1 MNEPVHEYVST
12 KQDFIDA
19 QRLHRSNRRWARV
32 GYFVWF
38 WVIPLVGL
46 TLTLAA
52 LIAHLRGNVSLFYK
66 LLPAAAVGL
75 YAAVLLP
82 LARWNQIRVL
92 WNRTQPKK
100 YRGQPVTFQFD
111 REQVIS
117 ARPGSSEGRFLWGA
131 IEDYAEDERLVLLYV
146 QRKLFLFIPKRAMDE
161 TEWARLREL
170 ALPRKAAS

>member
-1 MNEPVHEYVST
+1 M
-12 KQDFIDA
+12 
-19 QRLHRSNRRWARV
+19 
-32 GYFVWF
+32 
-38 WVIPLVGL
+38 
-46 TLTLAA
+46 
-52 LIAHLRGNVSLFYK
+52 SLFYK

-111 REQVIS
+111 QEQVIS

-170 ALPRKAAS
+170 ALPHKAAS